1 MKPLATSAS
10 SPFAAGRTP
19 NFKSAKH
26 VQEADKHPPETG
38 GNPCIQSRIP
48 PIAQNRYPSVKTL
61 LIEFARANGPEF
73 LSSMTHGQR
82 QLIHNYSS
90 NF

>member
-38 GNPCIQSRIP
+38 GIHAFRVASLPLRKIAIQ
-48 PIAQNRYPSVKTL
+48 A
-61 LIEFARANGPEF
+61 
-73 LSSMTHGQR
+73 
-82 QLIHNYSS
+82 
-90 NF
+90 